1 MWRDIYTLSLN
12 PELFV
17 ESSNLRDLID
27 RTGLGN
33 FETGPTRA
41 SHDVDALCDVLTG
54 RARDSEVL
62 LRATVESMCDDDRTK
77 RAIHCTIAHS
87 APLASVLGRWLQ
99 GLSRPGNFEDDV
111 QLKSLALLADDVGV
125 GLAEMSRTDGFRHLA
140 RKAGLVTAAGRPHD
154 IAADRELSDGVFR
167 FPAIMLA
174 LSRCSEAFEPEIAGV
189 DYALRT
195 IGLLPVWRVLAH
207 HLPGPHWRRLN
218 LSASQTD
225 ALPSGHTPLSLSRH
239 ILDYHASRRERRAR
253 VMEGI
258 LWVINAVT
266 ADTDDFVAALKHV
279 DDPTLA
285 MERLIQGRAREAAIY
300 HQGFDLEGKPLSQ
313 WFTEAIEDPRPLIDA
328 IARSRLIRRGDPERS
343 PLLGS
348 LLSSQGRMFRIFE
361 PDDIAVIRRWI
372 LSLVPA
378 PSSIKPASP
387 LAITPVHQQSIK
399 CGDLM
404 LGAVPSNIRE
414 AYHLLQGR
422 ALPPRTRRFA
432 LEYAQFW
439 LGAARRSIGL
449 SKRSLPETWQHGL
462 LRAWLLDT
470 HASHD
475 EAFQRTKTQSMPSR
489 EQLVEE
495 TVQLAPL
502 TLIDGAW
509 LQGFSEVDYASD
521 RVGSPLFRIFWDE
534 LGNGNLSINH
544 PRIYRAL
551 LLSMDIDLPPTG
563 SPQFPYDPRL
573 RSESLRLPVFWLCLG
588 KLPVTLRPEILGLN
602 LAMEL
607 SGVGGSYRSARQI
620 LKHYGFSTQF
630 VDMHNTID
638 NVSTGHSAWAADAI
652 DAHMALASQFVDPDE
667 EWERIR
673 AGFEALSPVTGR
685 SSELD
690 FFKQQ
695 KRPWRAMVAR
705 EPSYV

>member
-1 MWRDIYTLSLN
+1 
-12 PELFV
+12 
-17 ESSNLRDLID
+17 
-27 RTGLGN
+27 
-33 FETGPTRA
+33 
-41 SHDVDALCDVLTG
+41 
-54 RARDSEVL
+54 
-62 LRATVESMCDDDRTK
+62 
-77 RAIHCTIAHS
+77 
-87 APLASVLGRWLQ
+87 
-99 GLSRPGNFEDDV
+99 
-111 QLKSLALLADDVGV
+111 
-125 GLAEMSRTDGFRHLA
+125 
-140 RKAGLVTAAGRPHD
+140 
-154 IAADRELSDGVFR
+154 
-167 FPAIMLA
+167 
-174 LSRCSEAFEPEIAGV
+174 
-189 DYALRT
+189 
-195 IGLLPVWRVLAH
+195 
-207 HLPGPHWRRLN
+207 
-218 LSASQTD
+218 
-225 ALPSGHTPLSLSRH
+225 
-239 ILDYHASRRERRAR
+239 
-253 VMEGI
+253 MEGI

-387 LAITPVHQQSIK
+387 LAITPVHQQSIQ

-690 FFKQQ
+690 CFKQQ